1 MERVSIYLEQ
11 EEEAGREEGHTVREV
26 MRGRPRQFSK
36 AVVRILFQVTCPFGK
51 F

>member
-1 MERVSIYLEQ
+1 MLGNENPFYA
-11 EEEAGREEGHTVREV
+11 EAGREEGYTVREV
-26 MRGRPRQFSK
+26 MRGRPHQFSK

>member
-11 EEEAGREEGHTVREV
+11 DEEAGNTVRQV
-26 MRGRPRQFSK
+26 MRERPCQFSK
-36 AVVRILFQVTCPFGK
+36 AVVKILFQVTCPFGK